1 MEQAREKGLCT
12 SINKIDWQVIG
23 SNLGHHSE
31 LKDKS
36 AHPVTKRLQVAAH
49 VKPMAVPQ
57 WKVILRIKNMS
68 HNISQLFKHI
78 QTARLTN
85 MFTYLNKARW
95 STSMVDYGRYI
106 NLLRVRHSYLNRSL
120 IHKMKWY
127 EHRRSATP
135 QNRISQ
141 ELDQTIAN
149 LIRTW

>member
-57 WKVILRIKNMS
+57 WKVILRIKK
-68 HNISQLFKHI
+68 HVSQHLTTI
-78 QTARLTN
+78 QTYSN
-85 MFTYLNKARW
+85 CMFDEHVYL
-95 STSMVDYGRYI
+95 
-106 NLLRVRHSYLNRSL
+106 L
-120 IHKMKWY
+120 
-127 EHRRSATP
+127 E
-135 QNRISQ
+135 
-141 ELDQTIAN
+141 
-149 LIRTW
+149 